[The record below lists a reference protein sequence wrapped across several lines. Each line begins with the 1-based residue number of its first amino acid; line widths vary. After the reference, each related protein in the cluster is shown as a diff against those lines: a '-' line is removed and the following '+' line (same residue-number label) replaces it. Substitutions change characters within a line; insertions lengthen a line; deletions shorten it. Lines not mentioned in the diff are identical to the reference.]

1 LSIFVVSLQ
10 REKVSYIDI
19 FREIFLNF
27 YTLIIVIITIKGV
40 KMEDD
45 SLLVNFLGDYPVVRV
60 LDFLVENNIFDYSKK
75 DICRFANVSWNTLE
89 IFWGNLVESGIVEYT
104 RKVGKARMFKLDTSN
119 PVAQKMLELDK
130 TLMKQSIES
139 LDKTDKKLKAIA

>member
-1 LSIFVVSLQ
+1 
-10 REKVSYIDI
+10 
-19 FREIFLNF
+19 
-27 YTLIIVIITIKGV
+27 
-40 KMEDD
+40 MEDD
-45 SLLVNFLGDYPVVRV
+45 SLLVNFLGDYPLVRV